1 MRIGLIRH
9 PIEIWD
15 TVHGVDEYGVPTSG
29 KKLILRC
36 PAALKEVST
45 DLVGGLTKSVNSTV
59 QITIRFSRSLKQIT
73 SSMYVVIDKT
83 PYDIITPPNNH
94 WRLNKYITFTATAR
108 SK

>member
-15 TVHGVDEYGVPTSG
+15 SVNGVDEYGVPLTG
-29 KKLILRC
+29 KKLLLRC
-36 PAALKEVST
+36 PAAIKEVSNEI
-45 DLVGGLTKSVNSTV
+45 VGDTTKSINSV
-59 QITIRFSRSLKQIT
+59 IEITIRFSRSVKLIT
-73 SSMYVVIDKT
+73 SSMFVVIDNT

-94 WRLNKYITFTATAR
+94 WRLNKYVTFTACAR